1 MTSKY
6 AVKLEPDFE
15 NPKWVGRHKHMFKFL
30 DVNQNGKIS
39 LDEMVYKAS
48 DIVINNL
55 GATPEQAKRH
65 KDAVEAFFGGA
76 GMKYGVETEW
86 PEYIEGWKNLA
97 RTELDRFAKNQITL
111 IRLWGDALFDIID
124 KDQNG
129 AITLDEWKKY
139 TLSAG
144 IIQSAEDCEITF
156 KVCDLDDSG
165 RLDADEMTRQHI
177 GFWYTMDPACEKL
190 YGGAVP

>member
-1 MTSKY
+1 MTSQY
-6 AVKLEPDFE
+6 AVKLTPEFD
-15 NPKWVGRHKHMFKFL
+15 NPKWIGRHKHMFNFL

-65 KDAVEAFFGGA
+65 KDAVEAFFRGA
-76 GMKYGVETEW
+76 GMEYGVETEW
-86 PEYIEGWKNLA
+86 PEYIEGWKKLSA
-97 RTELDRFAKNQITL
+97 TELEKFEKNQITL

-124 KDQNG
+124 KDRNG
-129 AITLDEWKKY
+129 AISLDEWKAY
-139 TLSAG
+139 TKASG
-144 IIQSAEDCEITF
+144 IIQTSEDCEETF
-156 KVCDLDDSG
+156 RVCDIDNSGQLDV
-165 RLDADEMTRQHI
+165 DELTRQHL
-177 GFWYTMDPACEKL
+177 GFWYSMDPACEKL